1 MLEDLERE
9 FRSIKRI
16 KCNFK
21 ENKFKPN
28 ILKKNIS
35 RNITEIILIKNL
47 NKNHYSLILLGKNA
61 TKQKKS
67 IIMDFNYL
75 LKLSAIWKNY

>member
-1 MLEDLERE
+1 MLEDFERE

-28 ILKKNIS
+28 ILKTIS
-35 RNITEIILIKNL
+35 RNITETILIKNL
-47 NKNHYSLILLGKNA
+47 KKNHYSLILLGKNA
-61 TKQKKS
+61 KKK
-67 IIMDFNYL
+67 INNYGF
-75 LKLSAIWKNY
+75 

>member
-1 MLEDLERE
+1 MLEDFERD
-9 FRSIKRI
+9 FRSIERI

-28 ILKKNIS
+28 ILKKKL
-35 RNITEIILIKNL
+35 RNITEPILIKNL

-61 TKQKKS
+61 TK
-67 IIMDFNYL
+67 
-75 LKLSAIWKNY
+75 